1 MHGPVCLPN
10 GILIWGPFPTQLK
23 QGKSARYCLP
33 TSSTGRVG
41 MWVDASPGENHV
53 PSKGIR
59 QPTQAADIQNGQG
72 PTAHRN
78 PFHTQPA
85 PFFQWDRQGFDLHL
99 SPPIL
104 CLALGTTQSRHRH
117 HQPHLRGTRDLQV
130 AHVWFQRVI
139 CSLGARP
146 IIFVLQAIIPLDYKE
161 LDSSFFPIN
170 WKQIDDFWLCQGH
183 ILTYVVQKSWVGNQ
197 E

>member
-1 MHGPVCLPN
+1 MHGLVCLPN
-10 GILIWGPFPTQLK
+10 NILIWGAFSIQLS
-23 QGKSARYCLP
+23 QGKSARYCIP
-33 TSSTGRVG
+33 TSSTGRVE
-41 MWVDASPGENHV
+41 MWVNPSSREKCV

-59 QPTQAADIQNGQG
+59 EPTHVAEIQKG
-72 PTAHRN
+72 PGPMAHRN

-85 PFFQWDRQGFDLHL
+85 PFFQWDQQGFNLCL
-99 SPPIL
+99 STPIL
-104 CLALGTTQSRHRH
+104 CLALGTTQSRHQH
-117 HQPHLRGTRDLQV
+117 HQPHLRGIRDPQV
-130 AHVWFQRVI
+130 VHIWLQRVI

-146 IIFVLQAIIPLDYKE
+146 TIFVLQTVIPLDYKE

-183 ILTYVVQKSWVGNQ
+183 ILTYFVQKSWVGNQ